1 MNELNH
7 LAIIMD
13 GNGRWAKNR
22 GFLRT
27 KGHENGALVVE
38 KICDFCISNEI
49 KILTLYAFSTENWKR
64 PKTEIDFLLDLL
76 KKFLV
81 SRKENFVKNGIFF
94 NTIGDIDIFNDDLK
108 LEIKNLKNITK
119 DNKKLKFNLAI
130 NYGAKD
136 EIIRATKSLISQK
149 KEITEENLN
158 EFLDEKEQIDLLIRT
173 GGEQRLSNFMLWQAS
188 YAELAFTD
196 TLWPDFKKEE
206 LQKIVDDFRLKN
218 RRFGAI

>member
-13 GNGRWAKNR
+13 GNGRWAKKR

-38 KICDFCISNEI
+38 KICDFCILNKI

-64 PKTEIDFLLDLL
+64 PKNEIDFLLDLL
-76 KKFLV
+76 KKFLI
-81 SRKENFVKNGIFF
+81 SRRENFIKNGIFF
-94 NTIGDIDIFNDDLK
+94 NTIGDIEIFNDDLK
-108 LEIKNLKNITK
+108 LEIKNLKNLTK

-149 KEITEENLN
+149 KEINEENLN

-196 TLWPDFKKEE
+196 TLWPDFEKEE
-206 LQKIVDDFRLKN
+206 LQNIVDNFRLKN